1 MKMKKYLSIAIL
13 LMMMA
18 SPVVFTSCGNDDP
31 MEEVENPETKLD
43 VWTEPYHIMGA
54 NVDEVKSYMA
64 QSMKRYRQVAETSGD
79 NIQLTYM
86 TGQGSEGVLY
96 SFSRLDGSLYSVIDT
111 ERSVNRGLV
120 IDYLKKHYTLV
131 SADEASLQYCFANQD
146 KSMVITTMKISDS
159 YFNVN
164 YSLVY

>member
-18 SPVVFTSCGNDDP
+18 SPVVFTSCGNDDS

-43 VWTEPYHIMGA
+43 VWTEPFHIMGA

-64 QSMKRYRQVAETSGD
+64 QSMKRYRPAAKISGD

-111 ERSVNRGLV
+111 ERCVNRGLV

-131 SADEASLQYCFANQD
+131 SADEASLQYCFTNQN
-146 KSMVITTMKISDS
+146 KSMVITTMRVSDF

>member
-31 MEEVENPETKLD
+31 MEEVESPETKLD
-43 VWTEPYHIMGA
+43 VWTEPFHIMGA
-54 NVDEVKSYMA
+54 NVDEVNSYMA

-79 NIQLTYM
+79 NIPLTYM

-111 ERSVNRGLV
+111 EQSVNRGLV

-131 SADEASLQYCFANQD
+131 SADEASLQYCFTNQE

>member
-31 MEEVENPETKLD
+31 TEDIGNPETKLD
-43 VWTEPYHIMGA
+43 VWTEPFHIMGA

-64 QSMKRYRQVAETSGD
+64 QSMKRYRQVAE
-79 NIQLTYM
+79 LTYM

-131 SADEASLQYCFANQD
+131 SADEASLQYCFTNQN